1 MITHILFDFDGT
13 LVQSMDLSLRLL
25 NELSGKYRYRSV
37 SPADVQRLKA
47 VPIPER
53 FRQIGLPLHR
63 IPAISLEFLSL
74 YHQALPTLRPV
85 EGAREMLASL
95 KAEGLG
101 LSVLSSNSV
110 DNISAFLRQNGMEL
124 FDHVFSSNNL
134 FGKNRSIARFL
145 RRFGL
150 KARELLYVGDELRDV
165 EACRLAG
172 VEVIA
177 VTWGFDPAPLL
188 RSGKPDFLA
197 GTPGEV
203 FETVRRLRAESA
215 GGRSS

>member
-1 MITHILFDFDGT
+1 MLFDFDGT

-37 SPADVQRLKA
+37 DPADVQRLKA

-53 FRQIGLPLHR
+53 FRQIGLPMHR

-74 YHQALPTLRPV
+74 YHQALPMLQPV
-85 EGAREMLASL
+85 EGARELLLSL
-95 KAEGLG
+95 NAEGLG

-110 DNISAFLRQNGMEL
+110 ENINAFLRHSGMEL

-134 FGKNRSIARFL
+134 FGKDRSIRKFL
-145 RRFGL
+145 KQFSL
-150 KARELLYVGDELRDV
+150 EARELLYVGDELRDV
-165 EACRLAG
+165 EACHLAG
-172 VEVIA
+172 VKVIA

-197 GTPGEV
+197 FAPGDV
-203 FETVRRLRAESA
+203 LETVRRLRWETSKIPCQP
-215 GGRSS
+215 